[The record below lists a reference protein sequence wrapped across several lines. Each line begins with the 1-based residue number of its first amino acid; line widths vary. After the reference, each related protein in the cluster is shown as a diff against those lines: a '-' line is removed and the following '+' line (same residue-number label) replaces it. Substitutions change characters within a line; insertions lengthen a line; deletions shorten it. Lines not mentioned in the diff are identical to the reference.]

1 MSWHRPIDCFGRTL
15 ADHDLRR
22 DKAFAAAAY
31 SRPRHPQHPSCSQ
44 AGRQFAAQR
53 SSALDEQC
61 LIDGFVA
68 DTHCLVVRKVDRQA
82 PGYLLRAPCPGPSP
96 ILSLAIPAVL
106 PRHCRTGNGN
116 AAGSNDNAGQS
127 LLHIRA
133 QSRIERKL
141 GRFGAASRS
150 LGMPL
155 GGRRAILQPTAAG
168 GCVAPQL
175 T

>member
-1 MSWHRPIDCFGRTL
+1 PGARLPSTVVRATSAVSQRSNILALSPSLVHWFWKSNEGLNAPDLQGVFFPVSWHRPIDCFGRTL

-82 PGYLLRAPCPGPSP
+82 PG
-96 ILSLAIPAVL
+96 
-106 PRHCRTGNGN
+106 
-116 AAGSNDNAGQS
+116 
-127 LLHIRA
+127 
-133 QSRIERKL
+133 
-141 GRFGAASRS
+141 
-150 LGMPL
+150 
-155 GGRRAILQPTAAG
+155 
-168 GCVAPQL
+168 
-175 T
+175 